1 MIHTV
6 DSSSNPPEINP
17 DINNVQINNAP
28 IMDHSILE
36 QPIMDQPI
44 LEQSTMEQ
52 SPPPPYETAIRTTVQ
67 PQPLQDRTVKFEN
80 ETIKFEDGTI
90 KTKEPGFEQHP
101 RNYGGSKYNSSDC
114 DCGPME

>member
-6 DSSSNPPEINP
+6 DSSSNPTDIYP
-17 DINNVQINNAP
+17 DINNVQINIET
-28 IMDHSILE
+28 IMDQPILE

-52 SPPPPYETAIRTTVQ
+52 SPPPSYETAIRTTVQ

-101 RNYGGSKYNSSDC
+101 RNYGGSRYNSSDC